1 MEQKPMKINDEQI
14 INIMEQ
20 KEKEKQKILN
30 NPQNKKRNNKGVE
43 KQQLKQTT

>member
-30 NPQNKKRNNKGVE
+30 NPQNKKKENNHIGVE
-43 KQQLKQTT
+43 KQQLK

>member
-30 NPQNKKRNNKGVE
+30 NPQNKKK
-43 KQQLKQTT
+43 

>member
-30 NPQNKKRNNKGVE
+30 NPQNKKKRK
-43 KQQLKQTT
+43 